1 MERFRDTVII
11 AAPIEPVFAWYT
23 DLKNLVR
30 MMPPDLR
37 VRIVKADAPLRK
49 GSRVRFAVAY
59 GSFPLEMTWEM
70 LIVEFEMN
78 RHFADRQT
86 KGPFDHWLHRHEF
99 RSLENG
105 HTEVTD
111 TLEIGAPMGIFG
123 RMAEKTFVT
132 AQLRA
137 IFDHRR
143 AVLRKVFDEKLAEA
157 PPAPKAL
164 NPLESS

>member
-37 VRIVKADAPLRK
+37 VRVVKADVPLRK

-59 GSFPLEMTWEM
+59 GSFPLELTWEM
-70 LIVEFEMN
+70 LISEFEKD
-78 RHFADRQT
+78 RFFADRQT
-86 KGPFDHWLHRHEF
+86 KGPFDHWLHRHDF
-99 RSLENG
+99 RTLEDG
-105 HTEVTD
+105 RTEVTD
-111 TLEIGAPMGIFG
+111 TLEIGAPMGFFG
-123 RMAEKTFVT
+123 RMAEKTFVSS
-132 AQLRA
+132 QLRS

-143 AVLRKVFDEKLAEA
+143 AVLRRVFEEKSTEGDAA
-157 PPAPKAL
+157 PGASAKA
-164 NPLESS
+164 

>member
-37 VRIVKADAPLRK
+37 VRVVKADVPLRK

-70 LIVEFEMN
+70 LIAEYEQN
-78 RHFADRQT
+78 RFFADRQT

-99 RSLENG
+99 RSLEDG
-105 HTEVTD
+105 RTEVTD
-111 TLEIGAPMGIFG
+111 TLEIGAPLGFFG

-132 AQLRA
+132 SQLRA

-143 AVLRKVFDEKLAEA
+143 AVLRRVFEETQGEGSLDSGATNK
-157 PPAPKAL
+157 P
-164 NPLESS
+164 